1 MECHSELLFYSGTCL
16 YRGNWPSKT
25 IWDEPMQCQC
35 DAKNTPV
42 AVIQDRKGTP
52 FEHFPEVLST
62 NQRAGFLALD
72 QSEASISARFGAS
85 VESEPIQSITNS
97 IKMDQCRANSVPM
110 QCHLKLLYYS
120 GTCLYRG
127 NWPSKTI
134 WDEPMHCHCATAK
147 SLCHWITTWT
157 KFPPMDVKNSQWIVN
172 SPMPCHLNHSC
183 VTSTTGI
190 TIRIIC
196 HPVFIV
202 QLKFMG
208 PLLGHLP
215 L

>member
-1 MECHSELLFYSGTCL
+1 MNQCSANEVPMECHSELLFYSGTCL

-25 IWDEPMQCQC
+25 IWCEPMQCQC

-72 QSEASISARFGAS
+72 QSEASISARFWAS

-110 QCHLKLLYYS
+110 QCHLKLLFYS

-134 WDEPMHCHCATAK
+134 WDEPMQCQWTANGV
-147 SLCHWITTWT
+147 SLWI
-157 KFPPMDVKNSQWIVN
+157 IV
-172 SPMPCHLNHSC
+172 
-183 VTSTTGI
+183 
-190 TIRIIC
+190 
-196 HPVFIV
+196 
-202 QLKFMG
+202 
-208 PLLGHLP
+208 LLGHLP

>member
-1 MECHSELLFYSGTCL
+1 MPIQCQCSATWNYCFTQALASIEAIGRVKQSEMNQCSANEVPMECHSELLFYSGTCL
-16 YRGNWPSKT
+16 YRGIWPSKT
-25 IWDEPMQCQC
+25 IWDEPMQ
-35 DAKNTPV
+35 
-42 AVIQDRKGTP
+42 
-52 FEHFPEVLST
+52 
-62 NQRAGFLALD
+62 
-72 QSEASISARFGAS
+72 
-85 VESEPIQSITNS
+85 
-97 IKMDQCRANSVPM
+97 
-110 QCHLKLLYYS
+110 
-120 GTCLYRG
+120 
-127 NWPSKTI
+127 
-134 WDEPMHCHCATAK
+134 CHCATAK